1 MTTLRHNIALDK
13 SRESIRKTDA
23 NLIGSILRGRKN
35 SLNLVPLLLLGQSSS
50 NRSPILLVT
59 ITLDL
64 FFVRYLDAGNVNIS
78 PKKRPHCFWATLN
91 SEHHLLT
98 QGWGK
103 NGIIWV
109 QLVQMRRGKKLWNIT
124 SLRQSYHKVEHIC
137 TVYKAKFLSQHIV
150 CLPGWFV
157 ALIFRVLRLAR
168 MIS

>member
-1 MTTLRHNIALDK
+1 MLNFRPPPTPTQPPPSLLRRPPCQVIYTGNDNIEAHIALDK
-13 SRESIRKTDA
+13 SRESIRKTDS

-35 SLNLVPLLLLGQSSS
+35 SQRAILSLCCCLVSPRPTGRPYFLSPLLQ
-50 NRSPILLVT
+50 T
-59 ITLDL
+59 Y

-109 QLVQMRRGKKLWNIT
+109 QLVQMRRGKKL
-124 SLRQSYHKVEHIC
+124 
-137 TVYKAKFLSQHIV
+137 
-150 CLPGWFV
+150 
-157 ALIFRVLRLAR
+157 
-168 MIS
+168 